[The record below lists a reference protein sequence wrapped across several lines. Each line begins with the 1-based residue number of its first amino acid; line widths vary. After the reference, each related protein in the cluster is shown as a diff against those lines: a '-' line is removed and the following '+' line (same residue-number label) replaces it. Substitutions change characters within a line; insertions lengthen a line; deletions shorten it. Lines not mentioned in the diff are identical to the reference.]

1 MKPLKVDAA
10 LRVIVAHPFFALAR
24 EFNWADRQLDAA
36 KKLIDITV
44 IRIEQYFADDDDPTV
59 RALVDQQA
67 EDDGLW
73 FNAKTAPEAHLQQ
86 ALRALHAA
94 IEASPSPSSVERLRP
109 LIEQWRE
116 RKESAQQSGIR
127 NGEVWPY
134 DLGAFH
140 ALGRCLEELEA
151 LLSTPP
157 GREK

>member
-1 MKPLKVDAA
+1 MIPVPDHAPPSSALTDELLRVADGTPDMPEA
-10 LRVIVAHPFFALAR
+10 LRDLLRRACGR
-24 EFNWADRQLDAA
+24 
-36 KKLIDITV
+36 
-44 IRIEQYFADDDDPTV
+44 IRSYEVEHFM
-59 RALVDQQA
+59 
-67 EDDGLW
+67 
-73 FNAKTAPEAHLQQ
+73 K
-86 ALRALHAA
+86 
-94 IEASPSPSSVERLRP
+94 VERLRP